1 MTPRRRLSRAD
12 RQAILRGR
20 GRGLTHE
27 VLAERFGVS
36 KRTIY
41 YALRLEAEGRR
52 ERLHRSKSVSVT
64 VTEDE
69 LEALDRI
76 LAAHGI
82 SSRADGLR
90 RLIQAAD
97 GVFLPDEALADE
109 LRDFRAAL
117 NRVGNNVSQ
126 IAKRMNEAN
135 RKGARPSFG
144 PGSLAQMRSLARY
157 VLDFADRID
166 LLTRRRTQAATLRVT
181 AALEALADGAE

>member
-1 MTPRRRLSRAD
+1 MPTRRRLSRAD
-12 RQAILRGR
+12 RQAILRER

-41 YALRLEAEGRR
+41 YALRLEAEGHR
-52 ERLHRSKSVSVT
+52 ERLHRNKSVSVT

-69 LEALDRI
+69 LEALDRTF
-76 LAAHGI
+76 AAHGI
-82 SSRADGLR
+82 RSRADGLR

-109 LRDFRAAL
+109 LRHFRAAL

-135 RKGARPSFG
+135 RKGVRPSFG

-166 LLTRRRTQAATLRVT
+166 LLVRRRRQVETLRVT
-181 AALEALADGAE
+181 EALEELVDGTK

>member
-1 MTPRRRLSRAD
+1 MPTRRRLSRAD
-12 RQAILRGR
+12 RQAILRER

-27 VLAERFGVS
+27 ALAERFGVS

-41 YALRLEAEGRR
+41 YALKIEADGRR
-52 ERLHRSKSVSVT
+52 ERLHREKVVSVT
-64 VTEDE
+64 LTDDE
-69 LEALDRI
+69 LNAFDVT

-82 SSRADGLR
+82 RSRAEGLR

-109 LRDFRAAL
+109 LRSFRAAL

-126 IAKRMNEAN
+126 IAKRMNEAD
-135 RKGARPSFG
+135 RKGLRPSFG
-144 PGSLAQMRSLARY
+144 PGSLDQMRSLAGY

-166 LLTRRRTQAATLRVT
+166 MLTRRRTQVATLRVT
-181 AALEALADGAE
+181 AALEELADGSE